1 MASVTLT
8 GNADQIRLALEH
20 TVGTLTQASGRSQT
34 VIIDDTPSTGFVVKV
49 TGADGT
55 VRQF

>member
-1 MASVTLT
+1 MATLTLT
-8 GNADQIRLALEH
+8 GNADQLRLAFEH
-20 TVGTLTQASGRSQT
+20 TVGTLTQTSGRSQT
-34 VIIDDTPSTGFVVKV
+34 IVLDDTPSTGFVVKI

>member
-1 MASVTLT
+1 MATLTLT

-20 TVGTLTQASGRSQT
+20 TVGTLTQTGRSQT
-34 VIIDDTPSTGFVVKV
+34 IIFDDTPSTGFVVKV